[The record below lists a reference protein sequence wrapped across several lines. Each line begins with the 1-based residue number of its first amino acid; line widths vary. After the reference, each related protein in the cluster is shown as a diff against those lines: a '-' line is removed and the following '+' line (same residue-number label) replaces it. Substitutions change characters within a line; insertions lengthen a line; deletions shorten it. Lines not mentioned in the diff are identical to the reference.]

1 MKKTIYAVMG
11 ITGQVGSAVA
21 ETLIAQGD
29 QVRAIVRDTG
39 KARAWAAKG
48 VELAE
53 ADYDDPTGLGAALE
67 SANAVFVM
75 IPPNFAP
82 SPDFRE
88 PRKTIE
94 SVGAA
99 LERAKPEK
107 IVYLSS
113 IGAQQ
118 THRLGLITALHL
130 LEERIDALSIPTAAL
145 RAAWFME
152 NTVWDIPAAREK
164 GKFFSYLQPLDAD
177 FALVGTKDIGR
188 IAVEVLH
195 EDWSGHRHIE
205 VAGPR
210 RYTPRQIA
218 EALASALETPV
229 EPVAVPRDTWD
240 FNAPRAE
247 MVDAFNSHWIDF
259 GVPGTEHI
267 KGTDELKDV
276 IASVVRTTQYGS
288 RR

>member
-1 MKKTIYAVMG
+1 MYAVMG
-11 ITGQVGSAVA
+11 ITGQVGAAVA
-21 ETLIAQGD
+21 ETLLDQGE
-29 QVRAIVRDTG
+29 QVRAIVRDLG
-39 KARAWAAKG
+39 KARAWAARG

-53 ADYDDPTGLGAALE
+53 ADYDDPVALGAALRG
-67 SANAVFVM
+67 SKAVFVM

-88 PRKTIE
+88 PKKTIE

-99 LERAKPEK
+99 LELGKPEK
-107 IVYLSS
+107 VVYLSS

-118 THRLGLITALHL
+118 THGLGLITALHL
-130 LEERIDALSIPTAAL
+130 LEERIDQLSIPTAAL
-145 RAAWFME
+145 RAGWFME
-152 NTVWDIPAAREK
+152 NTIWDVPAAHDQ

-177 FALVGTKDIGR
+177 FALVGAKDIGQ
-188 IAVEVLH
+188 IAAEVLH
-195 EDWSGHRHIE
+195 EEWSTHRHIE
-205 VAGPR
+205 VAGPS

-218 EALASALETPV
+218 EALASSLGTPV
-229 EPVAVPRDTWD
+229 EPVAVPRETWD

-247 MVDAFNSHWIDF
+247 MVDAFNSRWIDF

-267 KGTDELKDV
+267 QGAGDLKDV
-276 IASVVRTTQYGS
+276 IANVVRTTQYGS

>member
-1 MKKTIYAVMG
+1 MYAVMG
-11 ITGQVGSAVA
+11 ITGQVGAAVA
-21 ETLIAQGD
+21 ETLLAHGE
-29 QVRAIVRDTG
+29 QVRAIVRDLD
-39 KARAWAAKG
+39 KARGWAARG

-53 ADYDDPTGLGAALE
+53 ADYDDPVALGAAIQG
-67 SANAVFVM
+67 AKAVFVM

-99 LERAKPEK
+99 LELAKPEK
-107 IVYLSS
+107 VVYLSS

-118 THRLGLITALHL
+118 THGLGLITALHL
-130 LEERIDALSIPTAAL
+130 LEERIDQLSIPTAAL
-145 RAAWFME
+145 RAGWFME
-152 NTVWDIPAAREK
+152 NAVWDVPAAHDQ

-188 IAVEVLH
+188 IAAEVLH
-195 EDWSGHRHIE
+195 EEWSGHRHIE
-205 VAGPR
+205 VAGPS

-218 EALASALETPV
+218 EALASSLGTPV
-229 EPVAVPRDTWD
+229 EPVAVPRETWD

-267 KGTDELKDV
+267 QGTGDLKDV

-288 RR
+288 RQ